1 MTMNVRLML
10 KSSTAIVV
18 SLCMAAF
25 PSSAETLSEV
35 IAYAYDNNPGLQA
48 QRAAVRAADES
59 YVQARAGYGL
69 NISAQAGETSYEIRR
84 DGAKADAITNSM
96 SVTAVQ
102 PLYTGGRVR
111 ARVSE
116 AEAQILAGRE
126 QLRRYEMDVM
136 VRVVA
141 AYAGVRR
148 DEQLLKIAQETVAVL
163 QRGLED
169 TQAKY
174 DVRTVTL
181 TDLAQSRAR
190 LSQAR
195 TQLFNAQEQL
205 AATRSQFLAV
215 VGQNPG
221 QLEPLPPLEQLPASL
236 DTAFDTAESHNP
248 QLLGA
253 QFNEQASRARIARA
267 KANGMPTVTAR
278 AEMQRSPY
286 LPYQGDLYDDSRS
299 ASVVFSQ
306 PIFSA
311 GQIRSAIRQSVEENN
326 RDRLSVEEVRL
337 QLVSNVA
344 QAWEHMASLRQQ
356 LQTLQEE
363 VKSNELAFL
372 GVRAEERYALRSNIE
387 ILNAQAELNAA
398 QQNLARAQTAEYVSR
413 VQLLALTGTLT
424 PQVLSDQVETYDPK
438 RNFKRVKYRGVT
450 PLDVPVIILD
460 AVGSLPTAKPRP
472 ASRLES
478 RPQGAEAQPTPA
490 PPKPMTS
497 VLDIIKK
504 DPGAT
509 SLPPTQ

>member
-1 MTMNVRLML
+1 MTMNLRLML
-10 KSSTAIVV
+10 KSSTAIAV

-48 QRAAVRAADES
+48 QRAAVRAADKS

-163 QRGLED
+163 QRGLSD

-174 DVRTVTL
+174 DVRTVTI

-236 DTAFDTAESHNP
+236 DNAFDTARC
-248 QLLGA
+248 A
-253 QFNEQASRARIARA
+253 QS
-267 KANGMPTVTAR
+267 
-278 AEMQRSPY
+278 
-286 LPYQGDLYDDSRS
+286 
-299 ASVVFSQ
+299 
-306 PIFSA
+306 
-311 GQIRSAIRQSVEENN
+311 
-326 RDRLSVEEVRL
+326 
-337 QLVSNVA
+337 
-344 QAWEHMASLRQQ
+344 
-356 LQTLQEE
+356 
-363 VKSNELAFL
+363 
-372 GVRAEERYALRSNIE
+372 
-387 ILNAQAELNAA
+387 
-398 QQNLARAQTAEYVSR
+398 
-413 VQLLALTGTLT
+413 
-424 PQVLSDQVETYDPK
+424 
-438 RNFKRVKYRGVT
+438 
-450 PLDVPVIILD
+450 
-460 AVGSLPTAKPRP
+460 
-472 ASRLES
+472 
-478 RPQGAEAQPTPA
+478 PA
-490 PPKPMTS
+490 PGRA
-497 VLDIIKK
+497 I
-504 DPGAT
+504 
-509 SLPPTQ
+509 Q